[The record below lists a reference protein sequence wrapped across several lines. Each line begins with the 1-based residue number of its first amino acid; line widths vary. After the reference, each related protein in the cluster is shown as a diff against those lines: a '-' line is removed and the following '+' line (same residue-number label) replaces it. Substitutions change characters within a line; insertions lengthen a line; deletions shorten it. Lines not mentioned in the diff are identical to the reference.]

1 MAKIG
6 RSFDELDQ
14 RIKSLNSNIKQTS
27 GNVKALDKDLKMNPG
42 DVDKVRQKFTLLSTN
57 LQTATQ
63 KLAALQE
70 KQKRLTA
77 DFNSGAITQDTYNR
91 QLAKTTK
98 EAEAA
103 EKQIAEL
110 NRQLSQQNSEIRNAK
125 LEKLQSGLNGVEK
138 AASAV
143 RNVVLGVTTALV
155 AMFASAVKVGDELSD
170 TATHFG
176 TTVENLQIWQ
186 NRLGMLAKDQEAYTK
201 SLEKV
206 GSVMT
211 SIIAGRGARYLT
223 YLEQLGIAQED
234 LQGKSNGEVFDMIY
248 NGLRNVTDE
257 TQRSLIAQ
265 GLLGDT
271 GLEIAVIAGTQA
283 GAIDELDQALIENG
297 IITTEQAKAADE
309 AANKMLAL
317 KQRYQATSMELME
330 SAMPAFETLV
340 ELLKTAVIPVITKIS
355 DWLGSMNPAQQKFL
369 LLLVGVALVLPT
381 IIKLATGIVTVVKAI
396 TAAKIGH
403 TAATYGQAAAMG
415 TLTAA
420 AGPWLGIITAISL
433 ALLLLIKIIGW
444 FIGASTDAVDSA
456 NGLLDKM
463 NEVDNKATQMGYDAE
478 YSAETTYDTNSHKT
492 IDINL
497 DVNASG
503 DGTEV
508 GRENAEIIAD
518 ELEDRL
524 LVDLLNQGMGAVV
537 R

>member
-14 RIKSLNSNIKQTS
+14 RIKSLNSNIKQTDGS
-27 GNVKALDKDLKMNPG
+27 VKALDKDLKMNPG

-77 DFNSGAITQDTYNR
+77 DFNSGAITLDTYNR
-91 QLAKTTK
+91 QLARTTK
-98 EAEAA
+98 EAEAT

-110 NRQLSQQNSEIRNAK
+110 NQQLSRQNAEIRNAK

-143 RNVVLGVTTALV
+143 RKVVLGVTTALV
-155 AMFASAVKVGDELSD
+155 AMFASAVKVGDELND
-170 TATHFG
+170 QATHYR
-176 TTVENLQIWQ
+176 TTVEELQIWK
-186 NRLGMLAKDQEAYTK
+186 NRLGMLAKDQDAYTS
-201 SLEKV
+201 SLDKV
-206 GSVMT
+206 GSMLT
-211 SIIAGRGARYLT
+211 SITAGRGARYLT
-223 YLEQLGIAQED
+223 YLKQLGLSQQDIQN
-234 LQGKSNGEVFDMIY
+234 KTNGEVFNQIY
-248 NGLRNVTDE
+248 NALRGVTDE
-257 TQRSLIAQ
+257 TQRAIIAQ
-265 GLLGDT
+265 GLLGDV
-271 GLEIAVIAGTQA
+271 GLDVATIAGTQL
-283 GAIDELDQALIENG
+283 DVLNELDAALLENG
-297 IITTEQAKAADE
+297 IITSEQAAKADE

-396 TAAKIGH
+396 TAAKAAH

>member
-14 RIKSLNSNIKQTS
+14 RIKSLNSSIKQTDS
-27 GNVKALDKDLKMNPG
+27 SVKALDKDLKMNPG

-91 QLAKTTK
+91 QLAKTAK
-98 EAEAA
+98 EAEAT

-110 NRQLSQQNSEIRNAK
+110 NRQLARQNAEIRNAQY
-125 LEKLQSGLNGVEK
+125 EKLQSGLNGVEK

-143 RNVVLGVTTALV
+143 QKVVLGVTAALA
-155 AMFASAVKVGDELSD
+155 AMFAAAVKVGDELND
-170 TATHFG
+170 QATHYR

-186 NRLGMLAKDQEAYTK
+186 NRLGLLTGDEEAYTK
-201 SLEKV
+201 SLDKV
-206 GSVMT
+206 GSMMT
-211 SIIAGRGARYLT
+211 SITAGRGAKYLT
-223 YLEQLGIAQED
+223 YLNKLGIAQED
-234 LQGKSNGEVFDMIY
+234 IQNKSNGEVFDLIY
-248 NGLRNVTDE
+248 NALRNVTDE
-257 TQRSLIAQ
+257 TERATIAQ
-265 GLLGDT
+265 GLLGDA
-271 GLEIAVIAGTQA
+271 GLDITTIAETQLETLNA
-283 GAIDELDQALIENG
+283 LDEAFIENG
-297 IITTEQAKAADE
+297 IITSEQAAQADE

-317 KQRYQATSMELME
+317 KQQFQATSMELME
-330 SAMPAFETLV
+330 SLMPVFETLV

-355 DWLGSMNPAQQKFL
+355 DWIGSMNPAQQKFL
-369 LLLVGVALVLPT
+369 LLLLGVAIVLPT
-381 IIKLATGIVTVVKAI
+381 IIKLATGIVAVIKAI
-396 TAAKIGH
+396 TATKAAH
-403 TAATYGQAAAMG
+403 TVATYGQATAMG

-420 AGPWLGIITAISL
+420 AGPWLGIITAISM

-463 NEVDNKATQMGYDAE
+463 NEVDNKATQMGYDTE
-478 YSAETTYDTNSHKT
+478 FSAETTYDTNSHKT

-503 DGTEV
+503 DGTEI
-508 GRENAEIIAD
+508 GRENAEYIAD
-518 ELEDRL
+518 ELEDKI